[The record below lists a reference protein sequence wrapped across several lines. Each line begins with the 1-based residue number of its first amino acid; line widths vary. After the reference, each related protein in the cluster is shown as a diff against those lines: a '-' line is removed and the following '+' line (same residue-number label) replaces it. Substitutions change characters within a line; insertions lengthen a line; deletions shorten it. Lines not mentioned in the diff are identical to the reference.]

1 MRVHYAILAAL
12 ALVAG
17 AAEAATRTWTS
28 ANGKFTIEA
37 EMVTVKDEKVQLRKA
52 NGDLIEVPLDK
63 LSEADRQYANTSC
76 AREDDGKTAA
86 PSAAAADEAA
96 TCTLEL
102 KRLGASKG
110 AVGAPAGDSFARWCS
125 PQTFFMDVGGRGR
138 FSGGDAD
145 AFRQVVKREPRSYVA
160 ARPFRGVARLGSREY
175 GFVLDASSP
184 AVPGYDRLYFDLNG
198 NGDLTDDR
206 VIAGVISGTPQVNT
220 AAFPR
225 VDLPIEV
232 DGSRQDY
239 SFYFKS
245 LCSSVGGYATASL
258 TPAVYREGKLQLG
271 SKKCHVVL
279 LDANSNGRF
288 SDESHVPSMTGVPQI
303 IPGDTLLF
311 SIERSGRTSRGGG
324 VEGRCCVAKEICVD
338 GRFYQCQ
345 IPPLGDKL
353 TLKPSAAELGYV
365 TNPNPGFNAVIYN
378 DAGTVL
384 TINGGKTQI
393 ALPEGS
399 WRLVSYTM
407 DQFALTKSGAA
418 TKSTRGKRR
427 SSAAPAVVGVGGRG
441 LILLAAATADSPV
454 IHVRKDSVEPFP
466 FGPPYKAVILSNKDR
481 SQTNTVRLS
490 LLLTGAG
497 GERCTSIMLANG
509 SRPTPPAFTIVNA
522 AGKVVEQ
529 GKFEFG

>member
-1 MRVHYAILAAL
+1 MT
-12 ALVAG
+12 LVAG
-17 AAEAATRTWTS
+17 TGEAATRTWTS

-37 EMVTVKDEKVQLRKA
+37 EMVTVKDEKVQLRKT

-63 LSEADRQYANTSC
+63 LSEADRQYANASC

-86 PSAAAADEAA
+86 PAAAAADEAA

-110 AVGAPAGDSFARWCS
+110 TAGAPAGDVLARCCS
-125 PQTFFMDVGGRGR
+125 PQIFFMDVGGRGL
-138 FSGGDAD
+138 SAGGDAD

-160 ARPFRGVARLGSREY
+160 VRPFRGVARLGSREY

-239 SFYFKS
+239 SFFFKS
-245 LCSSVGGYATASL
+245 LCSSVGGYASASL

-271 SKKCHVVL
+271 GKKCHVVL

-288 SDESHVPSMTGVPQI
+288 SDESRVPSMTGVPRL

-311 SIERSGRTSRGGG
+311 SIERGGRTSRGGG
-324 VEGRCCVAKEICVD
+324 VEGRCCVAQEICVD
-338 GRFYQCQ
+338 GRFYDCQ

-353 TLKPSAAELGYV
+353 TLKPSATELGYV

-378 DAGTVL
+378 DAGAVL

-407 DQFALTKSGAA
+407 DQFALTKSAAGA
-418 TKSTRGKRR
+418 KSARGKRPAKAGGR
-427 SSAAPAVVGVGGRG
+427 SSAAPAVVGVSGHG

-466 FGPPYKAVILSNKDR
+466 FGPPYKAVVLSNKDR
-481 SQTNTVRLS
+481 SQSDTVRLS

-509 SRPTPPAFTIVNA
+509 SRPTPPGFTIVNA